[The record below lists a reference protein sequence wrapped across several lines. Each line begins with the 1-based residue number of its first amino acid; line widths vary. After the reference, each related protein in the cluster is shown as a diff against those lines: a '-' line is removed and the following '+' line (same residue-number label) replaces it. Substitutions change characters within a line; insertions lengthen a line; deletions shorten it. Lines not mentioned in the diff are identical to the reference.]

1 MRSTHPVRERESTT
15 GRPQKSPFT
24 RQRLGC
30 LTCRRRKK
38 KCDMTYP
45 VCGHCTRLNLA
56 CNREVPRELASGST
70 ADSSALRQ
78 ATAPHSIHGS
88 GSAEGPELAG
98 SPPTTSASIHLGNV
112 LSHSKIWQTLDPS
125 VIHGGELAASRRSML
140 RYYIQIF
147 AFMLTTNVENNCFLT
162 VLLPMSFESPALM
175 KALAAW
181 SSSHLALRNQAFTDV
196 ALQHRGSA
204 LRNFKVAMED
214 EDLSTE
220 VALAATLV
228 FCSLDVISDG
238 TGSWYH
244 HLRGGA
250 ALLISNQRESG
261 ITPAISPSSK
271 TMEQLQSYEGKW
283 LLKNFAYH
291 DILASIT
298 MNTRPLLGGEYWI
311 SSGDDSAADPYFG
324 LAERILHLIAEIS
337 HLNAEM
343 TEAKQ
348 LEATPEA
355 LANTITSFSS
365 RARAIEDELR
375 EWKCPSA
382 GFSPALVSLAQA
394 YRSAARI
401 HLYRTIRA
409 HIPDAAEHTHSKI
422 QSQVKSIA
430 EAVGNIP
437 EGCLPEC
444 TLLFPVFMA
453 GGDAEDSRDIWII
466 RNKLESMNRWR
477 CFRNVEA
484 ALDVL
489 DELWRLNA
497 TRAGGESGDRIDWLD
512 VIKRRGWK
520 LAIS

>member
-1 MRSTHPVRERESTT
+1 
-15 GRPQKSPFT
+15 
-24 RQRLGC
+24 
-30 LTCRRRKK
+30 
-38 KCDMTYP
+38 MTYP
-45 VCGHCTRLNLA
+45 VCGHCSRLNLV
-56 CNREVPRELASGST
+56 CSREVPRELASGST
-70 ADSSALRQ
+70 TDPSALAQ
-78 ATAPHSIHGS
+78 ATSPLGIHGVGNS
-88 GSAEGPELAG
+88 EGLEPA
-98 SPPTTSASIHLGNV
+98 TTSATIHLANV
-112 LSHSKIWQTLDPS
+112 LSHAKIWRTLDPS
-125 VIHGGELAASRRSML
+125 VILGNNGSELAASRRAML

-162 VLLPMSFESPALM
+162 ALVVLLPMAFESPALM

-181 SSSHLALRNQAFTDV
+181 SSSHLSLRDQAFTDV

-204 LRNFKVAMED
+204 LRNFKAAMED
-214 EDLSTE
+214 GDLSTE
-220 VALAATLV
+220 MALAATLI

-250 ALLISNQRESG
+250 ALLISNQWDSS
-261 ITPAISPSSK
+261 ITSPVSPSLK

-283 LLKNFAYH
+283 LMKNFAYH

-311 SSGDDSAADPYFG
+311 SSGEDSAADPYFG
-324 LAERILHLIAEIS
+324 LAERILYLIAKTS

-343 TEAKQ
+343 AEAKQ
-348 LEATPEA
+348 PEATPDA
-355 LANTITSFSS
+355 LANTVASFSS
-365 RARAIEDELR
+365 RAQVIEDELR
-375 EWKCPSA
+375 EWKCPSL
-382 GFSPALVSLAQA
+382 GFSPPLVSLAQT

-409 HIPDAAEHTHSKI
+409 HVPDAAEHVHAKI
-422 QSQVKSIA
+422 QSQVKSIV

-453 GGDAEDSRDIWII
+453 GGDAEDSDDIWVI

-497 TRAGGESGDRIDWLD
+497 TRAGGETGDRVDWLD
-512 VIKRRGWK
+512 VVKRRGWK